1 MSLAGFKKQLNKA
14 NQFVSEKIG
23 GAEGTKLDDD
33 YLETEKKVDT
43 ISKLMDELVTQTQE
57 FLQPNPAYRAK
68 LLTMNTLNKLQGKS
82 KSANYPQP
90 EGQLG
95 ECMQKYGRDMGPDS
109 CYGQCLIQSGESFKY
124 LADIKYTME
133 DHVKD
138 NFLQPL
144 HSIQTHEL
152 KEINH
157 HRKKLEGRRLDFDC
171 KKRKQDRAAA
181 TAKLPEE
188 ELKIAEEK
196 FQESKI
202 LAESAMLNF
211 LNCEEEH
218 IQALTEFVTGQ
229 LDFHRQ
235 ATEIMEQLQKYLI
248 DKKDEIAAQPKTARQ
263 PKGLTTLQYNHHE
276 AESRTPSQSALST
289 PAKNGPSNTN
299 TSDSSTVQ
307 GPSCRGLYDFEAENP
322 SELPFSEGDVIRL
335 IQQVDENWFE
345 GELKGRRGFFP
356 INYVEVI
363 NPLP

>member
-23 GAEGTKLDDD
+23 GVEGTKLDDE
-33 YLETEKKVDT
+33 YLETEKKVDV
-43 ISKLMDELVTQTQE
+43 ICKLIDEVVTQTQE
-57 FLQPNPAYRAK
+57 FLQPNPAHRAK
-68 LLTMNTLNKLQGKS
+68 MLTMNTLNKLQGKA
-82 KSANYPQP
+82 KSSVYPQP

-95 ECMQKYGRDMGPDS
+95 DCMQKYGRDLGPDS
-109 CYGQCLIQSGESFKY
+109 CYGQCLLQSGESFKY

-171 KKRKQDRAAA
+171 KKRKQDKAAA
-181 TAKLPEE
+181 TAKLPED

-196 FQESKI
+196 FIESKI
-202 LAESAMLNF
+202 LAEQAMINF
-211 LNCEEEH
+211 LNSEVEQ
-218 IQALTEFVTGQ
+218 IQALTELVTAQ
-229 LDFHRQ
+229 VDYHRQ
-235 ATEIMEQLQKYLI
+235 ATEIMEQLQKFLI
-248 DKKDEIAAQPKTARQ
+248 DKKDEASSKPRPAYEPKRVS
-263 PKGLTTLQYNHHE
+263 TLPNQVN
-276 AESRTPSQSALST
+276 SRTPSQSALST
-289 PAKNGPSNTN
+289 PAKNGPHINAAAPSP
-299 TSDSSTVQ
+299 VL
-307 GPSCRGLYDFEAENP
+307 GPSCRGLYDFEAENA

-335 IQQVDENWFE
+335 LQQVDENWFE
-345 GELKGRRGFFP
+345 GELNGRRGYFP